1 MIQIMIADDHGVVR
15 DGLKKLIESDSSFA
29 LVGEASSG
37 RAAIEMANEC
47 NPDVILMD
55 IKMPDM
61 DGLQATKKI
70 LASHPE
76 IKILAL
82 TSVDNE
88 LIPKEML
95 DAGARGYVT
104 KKSGDA
110 ELIRAIKTVALGQFY
125 IETSIATRLTE
136 SNIENSKKRG
146 KRRHGQ
152 AIDSPFDRLAA
163 REMEVVML
171 TVTGKTTKEIGEK
184 YGISTK
190 TVNSN
195 RYRTFEKLGIKND
208 IELTLMALRHGLI
221 DANGRANPK
230 AVTAGS
236 LDIEE

>member
-1 MIQIMIADDHGVVR
+1 MIQIMIADDHGMVR
-15 DGLKKLIESDSSFA
+15 DGLKKLIETDSSLA
-29 LVGEASSG
+29 LVGEVSSG
-37 RAAIEMANEC
+37 KAAIQMVSDC

-61 DGLQATKKI
+61 DGLKATKKI
-70 LASHPE
+70 LASRPS
-76 IKILAL
+76 IKIIAL

-88 LIPKEML
+88 LLPKEML

-125 IETSIATRLTE
+125 IETGIATRLSE

-152 AIDSPFDRLAA
+152 VIDSPFDRLAE
-163 REMEVVML
+163 REMEVAML
-171 TVTGKTTKEIGEK
+171 TVSGKTTKEIGEK
-184 YGISTK
+184 YGISAK

-208 IELTLMALRHGLI
+208 IELTLMALRHGLV
-221 DANGRANPK
+221 DVNGCANPK
-230 AVTAGS
+230 AATAEN
-236 LDIEE
+236 LDVEE